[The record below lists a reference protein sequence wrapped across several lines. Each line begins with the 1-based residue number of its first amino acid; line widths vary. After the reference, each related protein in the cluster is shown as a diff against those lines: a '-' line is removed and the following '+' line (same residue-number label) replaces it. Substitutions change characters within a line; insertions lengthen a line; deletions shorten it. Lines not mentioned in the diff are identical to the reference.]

1 MFKARRK
8 RRRCQTSEPAG
19 VTMGDVAPSVRDT
32 IRRSRLSSVRGSLVV
47 ARQSR
52 VQLCKGAH
60 IVPRRPHTERR
71 AKPART
77 AIATSPSD
85 SLPSILP
92 PSPPPSTVPPSQ
104 PSLFRRNR
112 VPKLA
117 CSCIARR
124 GKLLETMRRS
134 LERCDRSPR

>member
-92 PSPPPSTVPPSQ
+92 PPPPLS
-104 PSLFRRNR
+104 PSLPPNRHCFDVTAYRNLR
-112 VPKLA
+112 AVA
-117 CSCIARR
+117 SR
-124 GKLLETMRRS
+124 GEGNFWKQ
-134 LERCDRSPR
+134 CDDP